1 MARHKFEPNNT
12 YGKGRPAGTKNKINR
27 EEVIQLCNMVVK
39 DFITRYDE
47 LTVYQRMKLLSILQ
61 NVLRDAMVDQ
71 VEVTEPRV
79 FDIVIHHGE
88 NEYKELKQN

>member
-1 MARHKFEPNNT
+1 MAKHKFQPNNT

-61 NVLRDAMVDQ
+61 NVLRDAM
-71 VEVTEPRV
+71 TEPSEQAGV
-79 FDIVIHHGE
+79 GIPQIITLQPVYA
-88 NEYKELKQN
+88 NELKEN